1 MKDLSTNYLK
11 TGTLASILVGI
22 LLVASSLFLGKIPV
36 FLFFN
41 HDLGKF
47 ADAFFEYFTYLGDG
61 FVWVPI
67 ALFFIWK
74 KRQYL
79 VLLLSTISLSTIL
92 AQGIK
97 NFVFTAEP
105 RPTTLITDRSL
116 IHTVEGVELHGFYS
130 FPSGHTTTACCIF
143 LLACLLVPKKW
154 ILPIG
159 LIYALLVGY
168 SRVYLA
174 QHFPLD
180 VGGGF
185 LVGSLSIWLSVF
197 LQNLYDQSLKQLN

>member
-1 MKDLSTNYLK
+1 MKNLPTNYLK
-11 TGTLASILVGI
+11 TGTLVSLVVGI
-22 LLVASSLFLGKIPV
+22 LLIAASLIIGKIPV

-41 HDLGKF
+41 TDLGF
-47 ADAFFEYFTYLGDG
+47 VADIFFEYFTYLGDG
-61 FVWVPI
+61 LIWIPI
-67 ALFFIWK
+67 AVYFIWK

-79 VLLLSTISLSTIL
+79 LLLTSTISLSTLL

-97 NFVFTAEP
+97 NYVFIAEP
-105 RPTTLITDRSL
+105 RPTTLISNSAL
-116 IHTVEGVELHGFYS
+116 LHTVTGVELHGFYS

-143 LLACLLVPKKW
+143 LLACLLIPKKW
-154 ILPIG
+154 IVPIG
-159 LIYALLVGY
+159 AIFALLVGY

-185 LVGSLSIWLSVF
+185 LVGTISVWLSVY
-197 LQNLYDQSLKQLN
+197 LQNSYNQRLKQLD

>member
-1 MKDLSTNYLK
+1 MKNLSTNYLK
-11 TGTLASILVGI
+11 TGTLVSVVAGI
-22 LLVASSLFLGKIPV
+22 LLVSSSLLLGKIPV

-41 HDLGKF
+41 IDLGKF
-47 ADAFFEYFTYLGDG
+47 ADTFFEYFTYLGDG
-61 FVWVPI
+61 LIWIPI

-74 KRQYL
+74 QRQHL
-79 VLLLSTISLSTIL
+79 VLLLSTISLSTLL

-116 IHTVEGVELHGFYS
+116 IHTVSGVELHGFYS

-143 LLACLLVPKKW
+143 LLACLFFPKKW
-154 ILPIG
+154 IVPIG
-159 LIYALLVGY
+159 LTYALLVGY

-180 VGGGF
+180 VGGG
-185 LVGSLSIWLSVF
+185 LLIGSLSVWLSVF
-197 LQNLYDQSLKQLN
+197 LQNLYNQSLKQLD

>member
-1 MKDLSTNYLK
+1 MKNLSTNYLK
-11 TGTLASILVGI
+11 TGTIAAILVGI
-22 LLVASSLFLGKIPV
+22 LLVTTSLFFGKIPV

-41 HDLGKF
+41 ADLGHF
-47 ADAFFEYFTYLGDG
+47 ADLFFEYFTYLGDG
-61 FVWVPI
+61 LIWIPI

-74 KRQYL
+74 QRQHL
-79 VLLLSTISLSTIL
+79 VLLISTISTSTLL

-116 IHTVEGVELHGFYS
+116 IHTVKGVELHGFYS

-143 LLACLLVPKKW
+143 LLACLFLPKKW
-154 ILPIG
+154 IVPIG
-159 LIYALLVGY
+159 LTYALLVGY

-180 VGGGF
+180 VGGGL
-185 LVGSLSIWLSVF
+185 LVGSISVWLSFF
-197 LQNLYDQSLKQLN
+197 LQNLYNQSLKQLD

>member
-1 MKDLSTNYLK
+1 MKNLSTNNLK
-11 TGTLASILVGI
+11 TGTQAAILVGI
-22 LLVASSLFLGKIPV
+22 LLVTTSLFIGKIPV

-41 HDLGKF
+41 ADLGQF
-47 ADAFFEYFTYLGDG
+47 ADLFFEYFTYLGDG
-61 FVWVPI
+61 LIWIPI
-67 ALFFIWK
+67 TLFFIWK
-74 KRQYL
+74 KRQHL
-79 VLLLSTISLSTIL
+79 VLLLSTISISTLI

-116 IHTVEGVELHGFYS
+116 IHTVTGVELHGFYS

-143 LLACLLVPKKW
+143 LLASLFFPKNW
-154 ILPIG
+154 IVPIG
-159 LIYALLVGY
+159 LLYAILVGY

-185 LVGSLSIWLSVF
+185 LVGSLSVWLSVYM
-197 LQNLYDQSLKQLN
+197 QKLYEQSLKQLD

>member
-1 MKDLSTNYLK
+1 MKNLSTNYLK
-11 TGTLASILVGI
+11 KGTLVSVVAGI
-22 LLVASSLFLGKIPV
+22 LLVTSSLLLGKISV

-41 HDLGKF
+41 TDLGKI
-47 ADAFFEYFTYLGDG
+47 ADTFFEYFTYLGDG
-61 FVWVPI
+61 FIWIPI
-67 ALFFIWK
+67 VLFFIWK
-74 KRQYL
+74 QRQHL

-143 LLACLLVPKKW
+143 LLACLLIPKKW
-154 ILPIG
+154 IVPLG
-159 LIYALLVGY
+159 FTYALLVGY

-180 VGGGF
+180 VGGG
-185 LVGSLSIWLSVF
+185 LLIGSLSVWLSVF
-197 LQNLYDQSLKQLN
+197 LQNLYNQSLKQLD

>member
-1 MKDLSTNYLK
+1 MKNLSINYLK
-11 TGTLASILVGI
+11 TGTLAAIIVGV
-22 LLVASSLFLGKIPV
+22 LLVASSLIFGKVPV
-36 FLFFN
+36 FFFFN
-41 HDLGKF
+41 HDFGKL
-47 ADAFFEYFTYLGDG
+47 ADSFFEYFTYLGDG
-61 FVWVPI
+61 FIWIPI

-74 KRQYL
+74 KRQQL
-79 VLLLSTISLSTIL
+79 VLLISTISLSTLL

-105 RPTTLITDRSL
+105 RPTTLITDKSL

-130 FPSGHTTTACCIF
+130 FPSGHTTTACCVF
-143 LLACLLVPKKW
+143 LLACLFFPKKW
-154 ILPIG
+154 TVSIG
-159 LIYALLVGY
+159 LTYALLVGY

-185 LVGSLSIWLSVF
+185 LVGALSIWLSVF
-197 LQNLYDQSLKQLN
+197 LQKLYDQSLKQLD

>member
-1 MKDLSTNYLK
+1 MNNLSTNYLK
-11 TGTLASILVGI
+11 TGTLASIIVGI
-22 LLVASSLFLGKIPV
+22 LLIASSLFLGKIPV

-41 HDLGKF
+41 NDLGKF
-47 ADAFFEYFTYLGDG
+47 ADSFFEYFTYLGDG
-61 FVWVPI
+61 LIWIPI
-67 ALFFIWK
+67 AVLFIWK
-74 KRQYL
+74 KRQQF
-79 VLLLSTISLSTIL
+79 VLLISTISMSTLL

-97 NFVFTAEP
+97 NYIFTAEP
-105 RPTTLITDRSL
+105 RPTSLITDRSL

-154 ILPIG
+154 IVPIG
-159 LIYALLVGY
+159 LSYALLVGY

-180 VGGGF
+180 VGGGL
-185 LVGSLSIWLSVF
+185 LVGSVSVWLSVF
-197 LQNLYDQSLKQLN
+197 LQNLYNQSLKQLD